1 LNHEEI
7 IVNGERV
14 AMMLTCP
21 CEHVEEKNNSV
32 IHTFMGYD
40 RDDSQGEESL
50 LNRLYLAL
58 HLMVDWFLPS

>member
-1 LNHEEI
+1 
-7 IVNGERV
+7 
-14 AMMLTCP
+14 MMLTCP